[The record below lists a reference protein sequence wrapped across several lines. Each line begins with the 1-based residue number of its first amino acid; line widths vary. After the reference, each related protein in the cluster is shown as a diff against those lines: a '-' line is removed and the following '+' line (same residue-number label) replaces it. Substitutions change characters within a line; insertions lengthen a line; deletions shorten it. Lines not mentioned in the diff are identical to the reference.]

1 MRVSSE
7 LFTLKLTELD
17 DEVCVRNE
25 SQVLLSE
32 NIEAPTHKLILKVDL
47 FY

>member
-25 SQVLLSE
+25 LQVLLPE
-32 NIEAPTHKLILKVDL
+32 NILHPTEMFLLAVCV
-47 FY
+47 